1 MFAVLIRYG
10 AGRARVRSPVRG
22 PEQLAPA
29 RFRVAYVTE
38 TKAVKSE
45 QTRALIV
52 ETALRLFRERGYE
65 ATTMRVIAKEA
76 GVSVGNAYY
85 YFGSKEEL
93 LQAYYDQLQE
103 EHVKACREVLAA
115 ERDFAPR
122 LLGVLKARVDTMVP
136 YHEFA
141 GKFFKFAAE
150 PTSPLNPFS
159 ADSGPARAAAV
170 AIYREVVDGSSL
182 KIDAEFRQE
191 LPELLWLYS
200 MGIVLYWVHDGSPG
214 CRKTYLLVER
224 TVPLVDRM
232 VSMSR
237 LPGFKSVT
245 RELVGII
252 RDVRA

>member
-1 MFAVLIRYG
+1 MSGTPR
-10 AGRARVRSPVRG
+10 AG
-22 PEQLAPA
+22 
-29 RFRVAYVTE
+29 FRVACVTE

-45 QTRALIV
+45 QTRAVIV

-65 ATTMRVIAKEA
+65 ATTMRAIAKEA

-93 LQAYYDQLQE
+93 IQAYYDELQE
-103 EHVKACREVLAA
+103 EHVAACRAVLDT
-115 ERDFAPR
+115 ETGFAPR
-122 LLGVLKARVDTMVP
+122 LLGVLRARVDTMVP

-159 ADSGPARAAAV
+159 AESGPARESAV
-170 AIYREVVDGSSL
+170 AIYREVVD
-182 KIDAEFRQE
+182 
-191 LPELLWLYS
+191 
-200 MGIVLYWVHDGSPG
+200 WVHDSSPG

-252 RDVRA
+252 REVRG

>member
-1 MFAVLIRYG
+1 M
-10 AGRARVRSPVRG
+10 
-22 PEQLAPA
+22 
-29 RFRVAYVTE
+29 AYVTE
-38 TKAVKSE
+38 IKAVKSE

-52 ETALRLFRERGYE
+52 QTALRLFRERGYE
-65 ATTMRVIAKEA
+65 ATTMRAIAKEA

-93 LQAYYDQLQE
+93 IQAYYDELQE
-103 EHVKACREVLAA
+103 EHVKACRAVLGS

-159 ADSGPARAAAV
+159 AESGPSRTAAV
-170 AIYREVVDGSSL
+170 DIYREVVNGSSL
-182 KIDAEFRQE
+182 KIDQEFRQE

-200 MGIVLYWVHDGSPG
+200 MGIVLYWVHDSSPG

-224 TVPLVDRM
+224 TVPLVNRM

-245 RELVGII
+245 RDLVAII

>member
-1 MFAVLIRYG
+1 VSHRPG
-10 AGRARVRSPVRG
+10 SPAEPDYAHG
-22 PEQLAPA
+22 
-29 RFRVAYVTE
+29 VTE
-38 TKAVKSE
+38 PKAAKSE

-65 ATTMRVIAKEA
+65 ATTMRAIATEA

-93 LQAYYDQLQE
+93 IQAYYDELQE
-103 EHVKACREVLAA
+103 EHNAACLAVLGRER
-115 ERDFAPR
+115 EFAPR
-122 LLGVLKARVDTMVP
+122 LLGVLKARIDTMVP
-136 YHEFA
+136 YHAFA

-159 ADSGPARAAAV
+159 AESGPSREGAI
-170 AIYREVVDGSSL
+170 AIYREVVNGSDNL
-182 KIDAEFRQE
+182 KVDPQFREE

-200 MGIVLYWVHDGSPG
+200 MGIVLYWVHDSSPG

-224 TVPLVDRM
+224 TVPLVKRM

-237 LPGFKSVT
+237 LPGFRSVT
-245 RELVGII
+245 RDLVGII
-252 RDVRA
+252 REVRA

>member
-1 MFAVLIRYG
+1 MTES
-10 AGRARVRSPVRG
+10 RV
-22 PEQLAPA
+22 
-29 RFRVAYVTE
+29 
-38 TKAVKSE
+38 VKSE

-52 ETALRLFRERGYE
+52 QTALRLFRERGYE
-65 ATTMRVIAKEA
+65 ATTMRAIAKEA

-85 YFGSKEEL
+85 YFASKEEL
-93 LQAYYDQLQE
+93 IQAYYDELQV
-103 EHVKACREVLAA
+103 EHVKACRAVLAA

-136 YHEFA
+136 YHAFA

-159 ADSGPARAAAV
+159 AEAGPARDAAV
-170 AIYREVVDGSSL
+170 AIYRDVVDGSTL
-182 KIDAEFRQE
+182 KIDAEFRAE

-200 MGIVLYWVHDGSPG
+200 MGIVLYWVHDSSPG

-224 TVPLVDRM
+224 TVPLVTKM

-245 RELVGII
+245 RELVTII
-252 RDVRA
+252 REVRD

>member
-1 MFAVLIRYG
+1 VG
-10 AGRARVRSPVRG
+10 GVSEPV
-22 PEQLAPA
+22 PERREPA
-29 RFRVAYVTE
+29 
-38 TKAVKSE
+38 KSE

-65 ATTMRVIAKEA
+65 ATTMRAIAKEA
-76 GVSVGNAYY
+76 GVSTGNAYY

-93 LQAYYDQLQE
+93 IQAYYDELQE
-103 EHVKACREVLAA
+103 EHLKACREVLAR
-115 ERDFAPR
+115 EREFGPR
-122 LLGVLKARVDTMVP
+122 LMGVLKARVDTMVP
-136 YHEFA
+136 YHAFA

-200 MGIVLYWVHDGSPG
+200 MGIVLYWVHDTSPG
-214 CRKTYLLVER
+214 CRKTYLLVDR
-224 TVPLVDRM
+224 TVPLVTKM
-232 VSMSR
+232 VGMSR

-245 RELVGII
+245 RELVSVI
-252 RDVRA
+252 RDVRD

>member
-1 MFAVLIRYG
+1 MTQTR
-10 AGRARVRSPVRG
+10 P
-22 PEQLAPA
+22 P
-29 RFRVAYVTE
+29 
-38 TKAVKSE
+38 KSE

-65 ATTMRVIAKEA
+65 ATTMRAIAKEA

-93 LQAYYDQLQE
+93 IQAYYDELQDD
-103 EHVKACREVLAA
+103 HMAACRAVLER

-122 LLGVLKARVDTMVP
+122 LLGVLRARVDTMVP
-136 YHEFA
+136 YHQFA

-150 PTSPLNPFS
+150 PNSPLNPFS
-159 ADSGPARAAAV
+159 AESGTARAAAI
-170 AIYREVVDGSSL
+170 AIYREVVDGSTL
-182 KIDAEFRQE
+182 RIDPDFRQE

-200 MGIVLYWVHDGSPG
+200 MGIVLYWVHDSSPG
-214 CRKTYLLVER
+214 CRKTYLLIER
-224 TVPLVDRM
+224 TVPLVNKM

-237 LPGFKSVT
+237 MPGFKTVT
-245 RELVGII
+245 RELVDVI

>member
-1 MFAVLIRYG
+1 MPI
-10 AGRARVRSPVRG
+10 G
-22 PEQLAPA
+22 PATHVELTLRKSAHP

-65 ATTMRVIAKEA
+65 ATTMRAIAKEA

-93 LQAYYDQLQE
+93 IQAYYDELQD
-103 EHVKACREVLAA
+103 EHLAACRAVLDA

-136 YHEFA
+136 YHAFA

-159 ADSGPARAAAV
+159 AESGPARAAAV

-182 KIDAEFRQE
+182 KIDDEFRKE

-200 MGIVLYWVHDGSPG
+200 MGIVLYWVHDSSPG
-214 CRKTYLLVER
+214 CRKTYLLIER
-224 TVPLVDRM
+224 TVPLVNKM

-237 LPGFKSVT
+237 IPGFKSVT
-245 RELVGII
+245 RELVGVI
-252 RDVRA
+252 REVRA

>member
-1 MFAVLIRYG
+1 M
-10 AGRARVRSPVRG
+10 PVPPKVACVMEPR
-22 PEQLAPA
+22 PA
-29 RFRVAYVTE
+29 
-38 TKAVKSE
+38 KSE

-52 ETALRLFRERGYE
+52 ETALRLFREHGYE
-65 ATTMRVIAKEA
+65 ATTMRAIAREA

-85 YFGSKEEL
+85 YFSSKEEL
-93 LQAYYDQLQE
+93 IQAYYDELQD
-103 EHVKACREVLAA
+103 EHNAACRAVLDREREFAA
-115 ERDFAPR
+115 R
-122 LLGVLKARVDTMVP
+122 LLGVLKARIDTMVP
-136 YHEFA
+136 YHAFA

-159 ADSGPARAAAV
+159 AESGPARAAAV
-170 AIYREVVDGSSL
+170 AIYRELVDGSSL
-182 KIDAEFRQE
+182 KIEDEFRQE

-200 MGIVLYWVHDGSPG
+200 MGVVLYWVHDDSPG

-237 LPGFKSVT
+237 LPGFRSVT
-245 RELVGII
+245 RELVNII

>member
-1 MFAVLIRYG
+1 M
-10 AGRARVRSPVRG
+10 
-22 PEQLAPA
+22 
-29 RFRVAYVTE
+29 TE
-38 TKAVKSE
+38 MKAVKSE

-52 ETALRLFRERGYE
+52 QTALRLFRERGYE
-65 ATTMRVIAKEA
+65 ATTMRAIAKEA

-93 LQAYYDQLQE
+93 IQAYYDELQE
-103 EHVKACREVLAA
+103 DHLKACRAVLDA
-115 ERDFAPR
+115 EKDFAAR

-159 ADSGPARAAAV
+159 ADAGPARDAAV
-170 AIYREVVDGSSL
+170 AIYRQVVDGSTL
-182 KIDAEFRQE
+182 KIDEEFRKE

-200 MGIVLYWVHDGSPG
+200 MGIVLYWVHDSSPG
-214 CRKTYLLVER
+214 CRKTYLLVDR
-224 TVPLVDRM
+224 TVPLVNRM
-232 VSMSR
+232 VAMSR

>member
-1 MFAVLIRYG
+1 M
-10 AGRARVRSPVRG
+10 
-22 PEQLAPA
+22 
-29 RFRVAYVTE
+29 AYVTE

-65 ATTMRVIAKEA
+65 ATTMRAIAKEA

-93 LQAYYDQLQE
+93 IQAYYDELQE
-103 EHVKACREVLAA
+103 EHVKACRAVLDS

-159 ADSGPARAAAV
+159 AESGPAREAAV
-170 AIYREVVDGSSL
+170 SIYREVVDGSGL
-182 KIDAEFRQE
+182 RIDPEFRKE

-200 MGIVLYWVHDGSPG
+200 MGVVLYWVHDSSPG

-224 TVPLVDRM
+224 TVPLVNRM

-237 LPGFKSVT
+237 LPGFKGVT

-252 RDVRA
+252 REVRD

>member
-1 MFAVLIRYG
+1 VG
-10 AGRARVRSPVRG
+10 EPKVAR
-22 PEQLAPA
+22 
-29 RFRVAYVTE
+29 
-38 TKAVKSE
+38 SE

-65 ATTMRVIAKEA
+65 ATTMRAIAKEA

-93 LQAYYDQLQE
+93 IQAYYDELQE
-103 EHVKACREVLAA
+103 EHNAACRAVLDR
-115 ERDFAPR
+115 EREFTPR
-122 LLGVLKARVDTMVP
+122 LLGVLKARIDTMVP

-159 ADSGPARAAAV
+159 AESGPARAAAV
-170 AIYREVVDGSSL
+170 AIYREVVDGSTL
-182 KIDAEFRQE
+182 KLDPEFKAE
-191 LPELLWLYS
+191 LPELLWVYS
-200 MGIVLYWVHDGSPG
+200 MGVVLYWVHDSSPG
-214 CRKTYLLVER
+214 CRKTYLLAER
-224 TVPLVDRM
+224 TVPLVNRM

-245 RELVGII
+245 KELVQII
-252 RDVRA
+252 RDVRD

>member
-1 MFAVLIRYG
+1 M
-10 AGRARVRSPVRG
+10 
-22 PEQLAPA
+22 
-29 RFRVAYVTE
+29 TE
-38 TKAVKSE
+38 SKAVKSE
-45 QTRALIV
+45 QTRAAIV
-52 ETALRLFRERGYE
+52 QTALRLFRDRGYE

-93 LQAYYDQLQE
+93 IQAYYDELQD
-103 EHVKACREVLAA
+103 EHIKACRAVLDS
-115 ERDFAPR
+115 EREFAPR

-159 ADSGPARAAAV
+159 AESGPARTAAV
-170 AIYREVVDGSSL
+170 EVYREVVDGANL
-182 KIDAEFRQE
+182 KIDEEFRKE

-200 MGIVLYWVHDGSPG
+200 MGIVLYWVHDSSPG
-214 CRKTYLLVER
+214 CRKTYLLVDR
-224 TVPLVDRM
+224 TVPLVNRM

-237 LPGFKSVT
+237 IPGFKSVT
-245 RELVGII
+245 RELVSII
-252 RDVRA
+252 REVRA

>member
-1 MFAVLIRYG
+1 M
-10 AGRARVRSPVRG
+10 
-22 PEQLAPA
+22 
-29 RFRVAYVTE
+29 TE
-38 TKAVKSE
+38 PKPVKSE

-52 ETALRLFRERGYE
+52 ETALRLFRETGYE
-65 ATTMRVIAKEA
+65 ATTMRAIAREA

-93 LQAYYDQLQE
+93 IQAYYDELQDD
-103 EHVKACREVLAA
+103 HNAACRAVLDR
-115 ERDFAPR
+115 EKEFASR
-122 LLGVLKARVDTMVP
+122 LRGVLKARIDTMVP
-136 YHEFA
+136 YHAFA

-159 ADSGPARAAAV
+159 AESGPARAAAV

-182 KIDAEFRQE
+182 KLDDEFRRE

-200 MGIVLYWVHDGSPG
+200 MGIVLYWVHDDSPG

-224 TVPLVDRM
+224 TVPLVDKM

-237 LPGFKSVT
+237 LPGFRSVA
-245 RELVGII
+245 RELVNVI